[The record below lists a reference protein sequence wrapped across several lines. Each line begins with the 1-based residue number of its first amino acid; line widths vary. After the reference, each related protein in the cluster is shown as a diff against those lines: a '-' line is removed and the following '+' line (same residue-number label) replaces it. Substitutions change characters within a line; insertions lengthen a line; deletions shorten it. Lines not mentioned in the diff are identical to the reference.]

1 MPAARKR
8 TLQQVDAETSGM
20 VEREPPSMLQRIRNM
35 WQFANLFQFVMLF
48 GKALKIDDDF
58 DIDDFETEC
67 LNPQSTKLQD
77 IGLSLLKFLSSQRG
91 LTNESFDEY
100 TRRQFEMKAPEK
112 SNPFGPEP
120 SPNRFADFD
129 IYTKLRVLHRMTQF
143 VMMHPERLRER
154 TEEQR
159 DSDQTNWRIE
169 PYGWDSDD
177 RTYYVL
183 DDNRKTRDDNQ
194 KILRD
199 RIVDHLVPILEKQE
213 ESNKRKLLQ
222 REKELLN
229 LEKMAHAK
237 RSSRLAKKVE
247 HQREEEKC
255 REEEKKRR
263 EEELAAK
270 REEQKRLKM
279 ERERDNRL
287 MGRERRLKE
296 REARRR
302 QHEEELARLSEDGRS
317 VGDSNAR
324 LSERQLQAAIARKQE
339 ALKELKKLDEEEEEW
354 MFDCICGVHGK
365 VDDGTHSVAC
375 ECCNVWQHSKC
386 LGFAED
392 EAEQANF
399 HFICAT
405 CRKQGEAGK
414 VTKAKIIKLKVN
426 RPNRSSCPA
435 EANTTESTANQPLAE
450 EASGRVIQDA
460 VPDLGSSAGTMEP
473 PRIDMKPMPTLGKA
487 SQVNGDS
494 LATATPTQPE
504 FPGMPA
510 IHHSVNGRAG
520 GNPFSSPHPALS
532 PPDQSPNKSK
542 AYGSI
547 FAPSSPA
554 TKGSAEAPKAA
565 SNLTGQPIN
574 QQSNSMLSERPS
586 NMSPQDKV
594 SSVATKKSSP
604 VMPMPDRSPP
614 GQGDQTPAG
623 PTPVA
628 SFTSLTPGASHLQT
642 PSAARNTELPSPVA
656 PSQGGVSPTKHSPP
670 IKQHPVREGS
680 DGAASANGRLGL
692 GAPSPI
698 QPPVTLSPS
707 PQPRTLTPPV
717 KSAEPAKGTPAAT
730 LSSPNGGI

>member
-1 MPAARKR
+1 
-8 TLQQVDAETSGM
+8 
-20 VEREPPSMLQRIRNM
+20 
-35 WQFANLFQFVMLF
+35 
-48 GKALKIDDDF
+48 
-58 DIDDFETEC
+58 
-67 LNPQSTKLQD
+67 
-77 IGLSLLKFLSSQRG
+77 
-91 LTNESFDEY
+91 
-100 TRRQFEMKAPEK
+100 
-112 SNPFGPEP
+112 
-120 SPNRFADFD
+120 
-129 IYTKLRVLHRMTQF
+129 
-143 VMMHPERLRER
+143 MMHPERLRER

-159 DSDQTNWRIE
+159 DSDQTNWVRISQLIYAAPPADARGLQRIE

-183 DDNRKTRDDNQ
+183 DDNRVYRLTDALPPAPKPKKKSQKSRAVARASKRRKVSDAHEAAGHVPENEAEDREPEDDELGGMRWECLAVTLDDVRRFLATIQKTRDDNQ